1 MAEVEEE
8 ASSKGGLIKI
18 ILMVLVILLIAVGSA
33 LGALFFTGFFEEKE
47 ADAAEEAIAELEAEI
62 EETDVVQM
70 PEKVSKE
77 TAEEEKFKPTYYT
90 FDKPFVA
97 NVAGS
102 RKVMQITVAV
112 MTYYDERV
120 LTAIEDHKFA
130 IQSAVLDRLRMV
142 TEAELR
148 EEDFRRDLQEDLT
161 IIMNEVL
168 EKFEEFKFAGIEEV
182 YFIGFVVQ

>member
-8 ASSKGGLIKI
+8 APSKGGLIKI
-18 ILMVLVILLIAVGSA
+18 ILIVLVVLLVGVASA
-33 LGALFFTGFFEEKE
+33 LGALFFTGFFDEKE

-62 EETDVVQM
+62 EGTDAIQG
-70 PEKVSKE
+70 PEKVAKE
-77 TAEEEKFKPTYYT
+77 TEEEEKFKPTYYT
-90 FDKPFVA
+90 FDQPFVA

-102 RKVMQITVAV
+102 RKVMQVTIAV

-120 LTAIEDHKFA
+120 VTAIGDHKFA

-142 TEAELR
+142 TENQLR
-148 EEDFRRDLQEDLT
+148 EENFRTDLQEELT
-161 IIMNEVL
+161 VIMNSVL